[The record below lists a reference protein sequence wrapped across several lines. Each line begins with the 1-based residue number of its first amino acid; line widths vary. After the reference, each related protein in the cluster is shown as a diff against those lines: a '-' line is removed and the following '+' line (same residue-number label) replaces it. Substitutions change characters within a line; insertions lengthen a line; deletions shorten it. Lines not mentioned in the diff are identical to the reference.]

1 MQQILSFFIKNK
13 FFLLFLSLEF
23 IAIFFTIQSHSYH
36 KSKFVN
42 SSNFITGGIYNK
54 INNFKEFI
62 LLKNENKRLAEENV
76 QLKNL
81 LDLQN
86 KSNSK
91 IDSTI
96 IGKINFYQKFNYI
109 SAKVINNEYRKNNNY
124 LTVNKGSSHGI
135 VSDLGVINSKGIIG
149 IIRSVSNKY
158 ATVLSVL
165 NVNYQINVK
174 LLNSDHFGSLSWDN
188 KDYKTVQLL
197 YLPIQ
202 ASIKTGDTVLTGGKS
217 TIFPEGI
224 PVGTIKDFKTKNNN
238 YEYINVTLFNDMSAI
253 SFVEI
258 IENLDKLEIKNLEE
272 NTSIE

>member
-23 IAIFFTIQSHSYH
+23 IAIIFTIQSHSYH